1 MDNSILQFPKQ
12 IVFHGNSLFSYSNDN
27 TKYGF
32 SVSNTVRGLL
42 STPMVINDYSYPG
55 KTTLQLIAEFPT
67 VVAPFVHEG
76 DILIFWEHTNDLTTA
91 IGNRTPAQALQD
103 AKDYVTLAHNM
114 GLIVITLNV
123 IPRAAASFTDAKRL
137 SFNALLDADHGWI
150 DEYIDICA
158 EPEFNADSDKLNT
171 IYYNADEIHLTTAGY
186 TVIAN
191 KIHDKIIL
199 RLP

>member
-12 IVFHGNSLFSYSNDN
+12 IVFHGNSLFNYSNAN

-32 SVSNTVRGLL
+32 DVSNTVRGLL
-42 STPMVINDYSYPG
+42 STPMVINDYSFPG
-55 KTTLQLIAEFPT
+55 KTTLQLISDFPT

-76 DILIFWEHTNDLTTA
+76 DILVFWEHTNDLTGTL
-91 IGNRTPAQALQD
+91 GNRTPAQALQD
-103 AKDYVTLAHNM
+103 AKDYVTLAHNA
-114 GLIVITLNV
+114 GLIVISLNV
-123 IPRAAASFTDAKRL
+123 IPRLNTSFTDAKRL

-158 EPEFNADSDKLNT
+158 EPEFDSNSDRLNT
-171 IYYNADEIHLTTAGY
+171 TYYNADEIHLTKAGY

-191 KIHDKIIL
+191 KIYDKIML
-199 RLP
+199 RL